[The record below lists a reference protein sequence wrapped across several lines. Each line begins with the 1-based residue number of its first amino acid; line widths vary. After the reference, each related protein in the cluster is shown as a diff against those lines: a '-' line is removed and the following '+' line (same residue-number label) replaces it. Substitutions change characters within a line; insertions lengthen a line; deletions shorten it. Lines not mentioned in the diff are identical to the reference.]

1 MFGLVDWLIRLDE
14 DCCALAVHSDSGVVV
29 EDISPLSNVAIP
41 PHLQMGLTSQTR
53 RDLEPGR
60 THTVYL
66 QDAVPNTTPH
76 RPVANHMLKCLAT
89 TVDNTRLYLIKT
101 GVGVRGSGGIK
112 S

>member
-1 MFGLVDWLIRLDE
+1 MAATGRAWKAETFLFGLVDWLIRLDE

-76 RPVANHMLKCLAT
+76 HT
-89 TVDNTRLYLIKT
+89 TQS
-101 GVGVRGSGGIK
+101 SGK
-112 S
+112 PDAKVLS